1 MQFGFEMTVA
11 LGAIL
16 VVSQIWSIKKTARN
30 RQICR
35 ELRDAAMNDFR
46 KSRLNAQRPE
56 YCFDGESA
64 QIMLINETGI
74 DADSFSLT
82 IYSRNEA
89 GEYFMFKA
97 TKDKP
102 WMRHVAH
109 NKARLVLKCKYI
121 PKESHVGGQFGS
133 VSVKP

>member
-16 VVSQIWSIKKTARN
+16 VVSQIWSIKKIARN
-30 RQICR
+30 KQICR

-97 TKDKP
+97 TKDKH

-109 NKARLVLKCKYI
+109 NGV
-121 PKESHVGGQFGS
+121 SSFS
-133 VSVKP
+133 VQ